1 MTTVEGSDSDDEDV
15 LLPVVVVV
23 VVVVEKSCKIVAPM
37 LLKNSPHA
45 AQIWNQSVEKV
56 GRRKKKSNVER
67 KIKIIEKKL
76 PRTNRIELDIDNED
90 QILIAP
96 NL

>member
-15 LLPVVVVV
+15 LLPVVVV